1 MSERDWIILPAL
13 AMLGAAALWLLV
25 DMLRRGERPL
35 APDIRHSCPILD
47 RARRLA
53 RSRAVRVTAS
63 IVAALAVILLAM
75 LQW

>member
-13 AMLGAAALWLLV
+13 AMLGGAALWLLV

-35 APDIRHSCPILD
+35 APDIRHSCPIWD
-47 RARRLA
+47 RVKRLA
-53 RSRAVRVTAS
+53 KTRAARVTATL
-63 IVAALAVILLAM
+63 VAALAVILLMM